1 MNGEG
6 PREPETEVS
15 EGGSISS
22 FDASSAIGS
31 FDASSDEEGGNGDSG
46 DSSGTV
52 KSAVPRIAQEIT
64 AESAQEG
71 KEHGDDAHQFQGQSA
86 RTINA
91 KDTNQGPHPIRSR
104 SAGRLGIFMDFH
116 AHLHE
121 EDKQRRTH
129 NTRLRRTVLFFRG
142 EIEEIQL
149 ILQNKRERHRKQ
161 IRRRSRQGEMVKEL
175 NHDGVSST
183 SEFDVTMDKFVTKAD
198 KNQAKNI
205 KNTLYQTASTLDG
218 GFTFVKN
225 LYSDEKARRN
235 YETRLQALCQKLERR
250 EWFDTF
256 MLLVVIA
263 STFVLLFLDTQDKC
277 RDLGALRTLDIICV
291 CTLNVELL
299 IKGIA
304 RLVGSGLPFMSDNDC
319 L

>member
-1 MNGEG
+1 MLIPLRAAWASASQPCPGNAAKNDSNDSLLWSPSPPLPQAVSAHHLSDDTTNADYKTIPVFDPGTMPVMNGEG

-71 KEHGDDAHQFQGQSA
+71 KEHGDHAHQFQGQSA

-161 IRRRSRQGEMVKEL
+161 IRRRSRQGEK
-175 NHDGVSST
+175 
-183 SEFDVTMDKFVTKAD
+183 
-198 KNQAKNI
+198 
-205 KNTLYQTASTLDG
+205 
-218 GFTFVKN
+218 
-225 LYSDEKARRN
+225 
-235 YETRLQALCQKLERR
+235 
-250 EWFDTF
+250 
-256 MLLVVIA
+256 
-263 STFVLLFLDTQDKC
+263 
-277 RDLGALRTLDIICV
+277 
-291 CTLNVELL
+291 
-299 IKGIA
+299 
-304 RLVGSGLPFMSDNDC
+304 
-319 L
+319 